1 MLDENLI
8 IDWESDHKVKQVLF
22 FDCIIS
28 APITSLTLVTP
39 VANPFGKKTT
49 KKQEQNITQF
59 SMIKSQLMVY
69 QNE

>member
-8 IDWESDHKVKQVLF
+8 IDWESDYKVNQVLF

-28 APITSLTLVTP
+28 APITSLTLVAP
-39 VANPFGKKTT
+39 VANPFGKKN
-49 KKQEQNITQF
+49 KKNKNKTQF